1 MITAA
6 RLSLA
11 AIMLATGLFK
21 LVRSREAL
29 LATGHMNWVADV
41 STPQVRAIAT
51 LELLAA
57 IGLTVPHAAGIA
69 TFFMPLAAAAGV
81 VALMLGGAAT
91 HARLGELDKLPL
103 NAAIAAL
110 ALVVVVAG

>member
-1 MITAA
+1 MITVA

-21 LVRSREAL
+21 LVRSRDAL

-51 LELLAA
+51 LELFAA

-69 TFFMPLAAAAGV
+69 TFFTPLAAAGV
-81 VALMLGGAAT
+81 VALMLGAAVT

-103 NAAIAAL
+103 NAAIGAAAL
-110 ALVVVVAG
+110 IVVVAG